1 MKNVFMFVFCLI
13 VCLCILN
20 YNNKDA
26 TFDIEEYLNSVN
38 ENVRYMPLP
47 PSLSDFYSIEEAR
60 EEEKYLLKAIFL
72 FISENVKILW
82 SFIMFPFKVIWFFVS
97 NIDVLFSFRMLL
109 NLNMISNIDFHQ

>member
-47 PSLSDFYSIEEAR
+47 PSVSDFKSYQEFKDDNDWGYTRAFFGWVGDTM
-60 EEEKYLLKAIFL
+60 K
-72 FISENVKILW
+72 VLW
-82 SFIMFPFKVIWFFVS
+82 SFIVFPFKVMWFFVS
-97 NIDVLFSFRMLL
+97 NIDVLFRGLIIWS
-109 NLNMISNIDFHQ
+109 

>member
-47 PSLSDFYSIEEAR
+47 PSVSDFKSYEEVLDK
-60 EEEKYLLKAIFL
+60 EGFGYTKTFFL
-72 FISENVKILW
+72 FIADNFKVLFN
-82 SFIMFPFKVIWFFVS
+82 FIVFPYKVIWFF
-97 NIDVLFSFRMLL
+97 
-109 NLNMISNIDFHQ
+109 ISNIKVIIGDLLIWS